1 MQNWMK
7 SKKKEKMKSVT
18 NLVEEMNGSG
28 CRPSPTPAGG
38 SLALAAQLI
47 LIQSFSY
54 RLSSLFILMLF
65 IFDTL
70 HCSTFV
76 WWSLL

>member
-1 MQNWMK
+1 MQK
-7 SKKKEKMKSVT
+7 GEDEKCKKEKMKSGA

-47 LIQSFSY
+47 LIQSFSFH
-54 RLSSLFILMLF
+54 LSSFLTSMVFVL
-65 IFDTL
+65 DTF

-76 WWSLL
+76 W